1 MRQISRSDGKVTI
14 DIVVNGK
21 TITKEIDNVERLF
34 VQLGKNADTAMK
46 NVGNSLGNN
55 TEAGAKTANK
65 AVDSVEKSV
74 SSLGQT
80 AESSSAKAGAAIGN
94 NFDSG
99 AKEANQATNSI
110 TKSVADLTATTSTEL
125 AKTGRIMGESFGAG
139 SKDANNANDSVEKSV
154 NQLLSSV
161 ESASPKFGQE
171 IGTSFSSGAKE
182 ASGAL
187 DGIGKSSSSLLSSIE
202 ASASSAGNSLGES
215 FDSGSK
221 RATRATDSIGKSVAQ
236 MVPQVEISAT
246 KAGKSIASSLEAGA
260 KNGARSIS
268 DAVESMKKDLVS
280 VGNEASQV
288 GSKIQAGFVQP
299 EPSANKLTSS
309 IGDLSVAMLLSKG
322 AASALAMTKGSLD
335 GAFGRIDTLDNFQ
348 RTMTRVTGSSTE
360 AQAGM
365 EGVRDAVVGTSYTL
379 DGAAQTVQRLVLQ
392 NGSLERSTKSYEIWG
407 DAVALYGDG
416 SAETMQNVMDAI
428 IQMRATGTVNMAQ
441 MDRIVRRGIDP
452 WHIYA
457 EASGMSI
464 GEVRDALKDGVIGA
478 EEFFDTIEVAM
489 REGRGAV
496 VSVAGAARE
505 AGNTWAGSFAN
516 MATATARGTANIITS
531 VDNAFSETRFG
542 SMKENVQ
549 GFGKTFEDSL
559 NGVARVIPPVVSA
572 IDNLVG
578 GVVDL
583 AQASPAANAAIIGLT
598 GAIVGYM
605 VVKRAELYTRA
616 YITSIKTLTGAK
628 TAAAAVTKTLTVA
641 EKSHLDAAA
650 TSKATMAG
658 SAAAAKTYTVATTA
672 LTAAKTA
679 LAMATSGVGLAI
691 GAAVAI
697 GAVLFKRWNDN
708 RKAAKEFAS
717 ELDGLKDDL
726 DSLEKS
732 TESSVSGFEA
742 QEKVIASNAERH
754 RSLATELQR
763 LSAIENKSAADK
775 KMLADTVDALND
787 SVTGLNLSYDE
798 ETGALNATTQ
808 EIEKRIEA
816 SRGMEEVN
824 RLTERQQQLSQ
835 ESAEI
840 ETKLAEVAK
849 ERARIEWEASTS
861 GVDGKK
867 AVKESLDGLLEK
879 EAELQG
885 KLVEHQSEKE
895 SLYESEM
902 ALRQEVANTT
912 ASANAMMID
921 SYNGLSDSQKAALD
935 SMNSMYKSL
944 VETSTDA
951 FQTIEQNEAIS
962 LENMIDNLRKNAE
975 AMQSWSTNV
984 ALLAE
989 AGVSDG
995 IIMQLEK
1002 MGPAGAQQAALL
1014 VEQTGAGL
1022 EALPDE
1028 GRKRIEA
1035 LNEAMGASMGEA
1047 MDSTARIAGEKS
1059 EDVAEKIGM
1068 IPEQAETS
1076 LQAQFEGRN
1085 FSEWGRRVPEEF
1097 AEGQEEGLNQVKQA
1111 SEKLADTPAEI
1122 IGPKVSEVGYS
1133 ELGSQVS
1140 TNFGSGILDHLEPI
1154 ESASKEVAEIP
1165 GRILGEVITPE
1176 SFAPS
1181 GEAIGAGMA
1190 EGIMSSKE
1198 RIQASLDEL
1207 SVIPKTNLESAIT
1220 PEQYTE
1226 SGRNIGTGLVQG
1238 INFGTL
1244 DVENA
1249 TRTMAE
1255 NANNAFKV
1263 AVGINSPSTIYR
1275 GFGENIAQGAV
1286 QGINSGSN
1294 AVVDAVRQMC
1304 SRMEQEARNSVQNMS
1319 LNFDNVVTG
1328 AENSLRNLPNVATRN
1343 MSAMNSSFQSG
1354 AQTQQA
1360 TMRTLNNNIIQTFSN
1375 TPSQFQN
1382 IGRNMMSRM
1391 NSAISSESSRI
1402 LTTTRNTAN
1411 RIVQSFNQT
1420 PNQMQAAGR
1429 NGMAGLNAG
1438 LSAGSGAPVSTASRT
1453 RSAIV
1458 SNFSG
1463 LPSQMSGVGQS
1474 AMSGLNAGLNAGS
1487 GAVMATAN
1495 RIANQV
1501 TSTIRRALDINSPS
1515 RVMANDVGQW
1525 IPKGIA
1531 SGIEKYAGTAY
1542 QAIDNLSAGMLR
1554 ISTPEMALG
1563 ASQMGRELA
1572 KENVNQTIINRSSTI
1587 DMPALAQLIESR
1599 PVRVESYLNGEV
1611 VSQEVDRSIGNR
1623 AKRHSYAGGV
1633 SFA

>member
-1 MRQISRSDGKVTI
+1 MRTISRSDGKVTI

-46 NVGNSLGNN
+46 NVGNSLGTN

-74 SSLGQT
+74 SNLGQT
-80 AESSSAKAGAAIGN
+80 TESSSAKAGAAIGD

-99 AKEANQATNSI
+99 AKEANQATDSI
-110 TKSVADLTATTSTEL
+110 TKGVADLTATTSTEL
-125 AKTGRIMGESFGAG
+125 AKTGRIMGESFEAGA
-139 SKDANNANDSVEKSV
+139 KDANNANDSVEKSV

-161 ESASPKFGQE
+161 ESASPRFGQE

-202 ASASSAGNSLGES
+202 ASASSAGNSLDSS
-215 FDSGSK
+215 FDSGAK
-221 RATRATDSIGKSVAQ
+221 QATNATDSIGKSVAQ

-260 KNGARSIS
+260 KDGARSIS

-309 IGDLSVAMLLSKG
+309 IGDLSAAMLLSKG

-559 NGVARVIPPVVSA
+559 NGIARVIPPVVST

-583 AQASPAANAAIIGLT
+583 AQASPEANAAIIGLT
-598 GAIVGYM
+598 GAVVGYM

-641 EKSHLDAAA
+641 EKSHLGAAA
-650 TSKATMAG
+650 ASKATMAG
-658 SAAAAKTYTVATTA
+658 SAAAMKTYIVVTKA
-672 LTAAKTA
+672 LTAAKIA
-679 LAMATSGVGLAI
+679 LKMAFTLVGAGI
-691 GAAVAI
+691 GAVVAI

-717 ELDGLKDDL
+717 ELDSLKDDL

-816 SRGMEEVN
+816 SRGMEEVS

-849 ERARIEWEASTS
+849 ERARIEWEASAS

-895 SLYESEM
+895 GLYESEM

-921 SYNGLSDSQKAALD
+921 SYNGLSVSQKAALD

-1022 EALPDE
+1022 EALPEE

-1122 IGPKVSEVGYS
+1122 IGPKVSEAGYS

-1176 SFAPS
+1176 
-1181 GEAIGAGMA
+1181 
-1190 EGIMSSKE
+1190 
-1198 RIQASLDEL
+1198 
-1207 SVIPKTNLESAIT
+1207 
-1220 PEQYTE
+1220 QYTE

-1238 INFGTL
+1238 INFGIS

-1255 NANNAFKV
+1255 NANNAFK
-1263 AVGINSPSTIYR
+1263 AAAGINSPSTIYR
-1275 GFGENIAQGAV
+1275 GFGENITQGAV

-1304 SRMEQEARNSVQNMS
+1304 NRMEQEARNSVQNMS
-1319 LNFDNVVTG
+1319 LNFDNVVSG

-1438 LSAGSGAPVSTASRT
+1438 LSAGLGAPVSTASRT

-1487 GAVMATAN
+1487 GAVMATAK

-1587 DMPALAQLIESR
+1587 DMSALAQLIESR